1 MVGWYFLLAGPL
13 LTRRLLAFTGLQL
26 ARTGLESKFKAI
38 HPSIHPYLL
47 VFCTSLNVLHC
58 SFYLRL
64 VILIRPY
71 YYCRLSW
78 PPRKPQKRTLLC
90 FSSLT
95 PLANRSDLR
104 RMHTNTRTCM
114 HAHLQVT
121 HTQTSKQTNTQTG
134 KHANKQTN
142 WQTRKQA
149 NKQTHKLANTQ
160 TNKQTGKHANKQTN
174 WQTRK
179 QANKQTHKLANT
191 QTNKQTGKHANKQTN
206 WQTRKQANKQT
217 HKLANTQ
224 TNKQTGKHATS
235 KQTGK
240 HANKQTNKH
249 TNWQTRKQTNKLAN
263 TQTHVQTGKEANTQA
278 IKQSTFFN
286 IQAQG
291 QCPANPSP
299 PTRSRQGA
307 SNRWAASHPL
317 KAQDG
322 ISMRLRNS
330 GLGIRAWSFG
340 LEFGD
345 SGWALGLGLIVNPRK
360 LEH

>member
-13 LTRRLLAFTGLQL
+13 LTRRLLAFTGSQL
-26 ARTGLESKFKAI
+26 ARTGLESKLKAI

-191 QTNKQTGKHANKQTN
+191 QTNKQTGKHANKQT
-206 WQTRKQANKQT
+206 
-217 HKLANTQ
+217 
-224 TNKQTGKHATS
+224 
-235 KQTGK
+235 
-240 HANKQTNKH
+240 
-249 TNWQTRKQTNKLAN
+249 
-263 TQTHVQTGKEANTQA
+263 HVQTGKEANTQA

-317 KAQDG
+317 KAQNG

-360 LEH
+360 LEHGFRMILAGIPYTLL

>member
-1 MVGWYFLLAGPL
+1 MVLFACRPVANTAPFGFYGIT
-13 LTRRLLAFTGLQL
+13 TRTDW
-26 ARTGLESKFKAI
+26 ARVEVEGHTSI

-191 QTNKQTGKHANKQTN
+191 QTNKQTGKHANKQT
-206 WQTRKQANKQT
+206 
-217 HKLANTQ
+217 
-224 TNKQTGKHATS
+224 
-235 KQTGK
+235 
-240 HANKQTNKH
+240 
-249 TNWQTRKQTNKLAN
+249 
-263 TQTHVQTGKEANTQA
+263 HVQTGKEANTQA

>member
-13 LTRRLLAFTGLQL
+13 LTRRLLAFTGSQL
-26 ARTGLESKFKAI
+26 ARTGLESKLKAI

-160 TNKQTGKHANKQTN
+160 TNKQTGKHANKQT
-174 WQTRK
+174 
-179 QANKQTHKLANT
+179 
-191 QTNKQTGKHANKQTN
+191 
-206 WQTRKQANKQT
+206 
-217 HKLANTQ
+217 
-224 TNKQTGKHATS
+224 
-235 KQTGK
+235 
-240 HANKQTNKH
+240 
-249 TNWQTRKQTNKLAN
+249 
-263 TQTHVQTGKEANTQA
+263 HVQTGKEANTQA

-291 QCPANPSP
+291 QCTANPSP